1 MLRLIRDPQFGLHPS
16 VAPCLSVGERCERS
30 VVADQ
35 DDRLGLPR
43 RFVATHTRRIRRH
56 SRHSNADSVW
66 PPFEESHDRT
76 DRHMTLNDVAID
88 QRRVARGS
96 IDWNTDLCLKR
107 RKAPIFLN
115 LDTRSVVL

>member
-1 MLRLIRDPQFGLHPS
+1 MLRLTRDPRFGLRPS
-16 VAPCLSVGERCERS
+16 VAPCLSVGERFERS

-66 PPFEESHDRT
+66 PPFEEGNYRSDG
-76 DRHMTLNDVAID
+76 HMTFNDVAID
-88 QRRVARGS
+88 QRRVARGG
-96 IDWNTDLCLKR
+96 IDWNTDLCLER
-107 RKAPIFLN
+107 SKAPIFLN